1 MKTKSILLL
10 IFIVLLQSTYAQS
23 DKSNKNYFSIS
34 ANYGYGNTIA
44 TNPFVK
50 GENLKGEPLK
60 HYQMAS
66 LRALWQNPGYS
77 EWQQVYKGPYYGF
90 GVSMGDFFNAEE
102 VGYPVSVYGILGIP
116 VLRHRKLELYSEFQ
130 FGLTSNWVHYDSIHN
145 PYNLVIGGGLTVHL
159 NIGINAYYPI
169 TRNLDLG
176 AGIAFIHYSNGGME
190 RPNRGF
196 NVYTPSIELKYH
208 FGNRP
213 NTRSIEDPGRIKR
226 SNDLYLMLGY
236 GNHQLV
242 EHELDSN
249 YFAIA
254 GLSAIYFQQFSNAFR
269 LGGGTDINYWFG
281 LNAQQDGTIGPRT
294 LDNFTIGLILQPE
307 LVIKKLSLVGGI
319 GVYATH
325 KHHKAFSQ
333 MYQRLGVRYDIY
345 KNISFGINV
354 RAVNFMLAEF
364 MEFNLGY
371 RIRWEK

>member
-1 MKTKSILLL
+1 MKKALISIFL
-10 IFIVLLQSTYAQS
+10 ILICQFAYSQTE
-23 DKSNKNYFSIS
+23 KNKKHYFSIS
-34 ANYGYGNTIA
+34 TNYGYGNTLA

-60 HYQMAS
+60 HYQMVS

-77 EWQQVYKGPYYGF
+77 VWQQVYKGPYYGF
-90 GVSMGDFFNAEE
+90 GVTMADFFNAEE
-102 VGYPVSVYGILGIP
+102 VGYPVSCYGILGIP
-116 VLRHRKLELYSEFQ
+116 VIRGKKLELYSEFQ
-130 FGLTSNWVHYDSIHN
+130 FGLTSNWVPYDSISN
-145 PYNLVIGGGLTVHL
+145 PYNIVIGGGLTVHL
-159 NIGINAYYPI
+159 NIGLNAYYPLS
-169 TRNLDLG
+169 RHLDLG
-176 AGIAFIHYSNGGME
+176 AGMAFIHYSNGGME

-196 NVYTPSIELKYH
+196 NVYTPSLELKYH
-208 FGNRP
+208 FGGRP
-213 NTRSIEDPGRIKR
+213 HTRKIKDPGRIKR
-226 SNDLYLMLGY
+226 SNDLYFMLGY

-254 GLSAIYFQQFSNAFR
+254 GLSAIYFQQLSNAFR
-269 LGGGTDINYWFG
+269 LGAGTDINYWFG
-281 LNAQQDGTIGPRT
+281 LNAHQDGTIGPRT
-294 LDNFTIGLILQPE
+294 FDNFTVGFILQPE

-325 KHHKAFSQ
+325 LHYKSFSQ

-345 KNISFGINV
+345 KNFSIGVNV

-371 RIRWEK
+371 KIRWEK